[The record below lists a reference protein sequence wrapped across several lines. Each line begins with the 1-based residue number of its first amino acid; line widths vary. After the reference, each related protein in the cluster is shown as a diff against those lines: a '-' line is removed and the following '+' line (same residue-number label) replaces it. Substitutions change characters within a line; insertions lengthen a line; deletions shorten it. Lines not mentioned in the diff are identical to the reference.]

1 VLCDDSEGASPL
13 DQITVTADPIVVEI
27 ARGALKAIQH
37 EMEALIERTAM
48 SPFIREKKDFHAALF
63 NRAGKLIA
71 GRGLPTS
78 SNLIEPIWEHY
89 PEATMRPGD
98 IYWYNDCYASKGAV
112 SHTPDQ
118 VFIAPVFADNHVLA
132 YAHSW
137 AHFNDVGGMR
147 PGSLSADC
155 TDIFQ
160 EGIIVPPVLV
170 ARDGVMRDELLRL
183 FYRNSRFPAMVRG
196 DTRAS
201 LAAIR
206 LGERRLLELIARFGP
221 AKLDAAFDALLERTA
236 RTVKDRLRALVPNG
250 EYRFTETIDDDGHDS
265 GPIRIRYRFEVTPD
279 RTVLDFTESDDQ
291 VRGPLNFLM
300 NDSTPKLAL
309 TGYFLGGSSDGMM
322 NDGALELIDE
332 VRVRPGS
339 IVQPNFPAALGL
351 RGVTMMRNVAGL
363 LGVLN
368 VATGGKAMAAH
379 SAYVIWY
386 IRGRDDNGETYL
398 MSDGVGVGYGA
409 RPHADGNDAIYL
421 VAQENYPVE
430 FMDQVFPVRVRSY
443 EINQDT
449 GGPGRWRGGC
459 GMVREVE
466 VLAEEGM
473 VSLRIDS
480 VNFPPWGVS
489 GGQCARPG
497 RCVINPGLPNER
509 VLGPLS
515 DGNIVHRGDVIR
527 VETGGGGGWG
537 HPFDREPELVL
548 EDVLSHFV
556 SRASAK
562 ADYGVVFTANGREV
576 DEAATRAR
584 RANRPETR
592 LFHQNGYRAALG

>member
-1 VLCDDSEGASPL
+1 M
-13 DQITVTADPIVVEI
+13 ADPIVVEI
-27 ARGALKAIQH
+27 VRGALKAIQH

-63 NRAGKLIA
+63 NKDGKLIS

-78 SNLIEPIWEHY
+78 SNQIAPITEQYPIE
-89 PEATMRPGD
+89 TMRPGD
-98 IYWYNDCYASKGAV
+98 IYWYNDCYASRGAV
-112 SHTPDQ
+112 SHTSDQ
-118 VFIAPVFADNHVLA
+118 VFVAPVFADGALFA

-137 AHFNDVGGMR
+137 AHFNDIGGMR
-147 PGSLSADC
+147 PGSLSSDC
-155 TDIFQ
+155 TEIFQ

-170 ARDGVMRDELLRL
+170 ARDGVVNDELPRL
-183 FYRNSRFPAMVRG
+183 FFRNSRFPAMVRG

-206 LGERRLLELIARFGP
+206 LGEKRLQELIARFG
-221 AKLDAAFDALLERTA
+221 AKPLNAAFDALLARTA
-236 RTVKDRLRALVPNG
+236 AVAREKLNALVPDS
-250 EYRFTETIDDDGHDS
+250 EYRFTETIDSDGHGS
-265 GPIRIRYRFEVTPD
+265 PPIHIRYRLDKTPD
-279 RTVLDFTESDDQ
+279 RTILDFTESDDQ

-309 TGYFLGGSSDGMM
+309 TAYLLGSSGDAMM
-322 NDGALELIDE
+322 NDGALDLVDE

-339 IVQPNFPAALGL
+339 IVQPEFPAALGL
-351 RGVTMMRNVAGL
+351 RGVTMMRNVSGL
-363 LGVLN
+363 LGLMN
-368 VATGGKAMAAH
+368 VATSGKAMAAH

-386 IRGRDDNGETYL
+386 IRGRSEDGETWL

-409 RPHADGNDAIYL
+409 RPYADGNDAIYL

-430 FMDQVFPVRVRSY
+430 FMDSVFPVRVRSY
-443 EINQDT
+443 EINRDT

-466 VLAEEGM
+466 VLAPEGM

-480 VNFPPWGVS
+480 VMFPPWGVA
-489 GGQCARPG
+489 GGQNARPG
-497 RCVINPGLPNER
+497 RCVINPGRPDER

-515 DGNIVHRGDVIR
+515 DGNIVRRGDVIR

-537 HPFDREPELVL
+537 HPFDREPERVL
-548 EDVLSHFV
+548 EDVLGHFV
-556 SRASAK
+556 RVESAL
-562 ADYGVVFTANGREV
+562 ADYGVVLTPNGQAI
-576 DEAATRAR
+576 DGAATRAR
-584 RANRPETR
+584 RANRPPAS
-592 LFHQNGYRAALG
+592 LFHQNGYQERLT

>member
-1 VLCDDSEGASPL
+1 M
-13 DQITVTADPIVVEI
+13 DQLTAPADPIVVEI
-27 ARGALKAIQH
+27 VRGALKAVQH

-63 NRAGKLIA
+63 NRTGKLIA
-71 GRGLPTS
+71 GRSLPTA
-78 SNLIEPIWEHY
+78 SNLIEPVLELY
-89 PEATMRPGD
+89 PAQTMRPGD

-132 YAHSW
+132 FAHSW
-137 AHFNDVGGMR
+137 AHFNDIGGMR

-155 TDIFQ
+155 TEIFQ
-160 EGIIVPPVLV
+160 YGISVPPVGG
-170 ARDGVMRDELLRL
+170 ARDGVMNEDLLRM
-183 FYRNSRFPAMVRG
+183 FYRNCRFPAMVRG

-206 LGERRLLELIARFGP
+206 LGERRMLELIARFGG
-221 AKLDAAFDALLERTA
+221 AKLDAAFDTLLERTA
-236 RTVKDRLRALVPNG
+236 RSAREKLHAMVPTG
-250 EYRFTETIDDDGHDS
+250 EYRFTETIDDDGHGS
-265 GPIRIRYRFEVTPD
+265 GPIRIRYRFAVSPE

-291 VRGPLNFLM
+291 VAGPLNFLM
-300 NDSTPKLAL
+300 NESTPKLAL
-309 TGYFLGGSSDGMM
+309 TGYFLGATAEGMM

-332 VRVRPGS
+332 VLVRPGS
-339 IVQPNFPAALGL
+339 IVQPEFPAALGL

-363 LGVLN
+363 LGVMN
-368 VATGGKAMAAH
+368 VATGGKVMAAH

-386 IRGRDDNGETYL
+386 IRGRTDDGETWL

-421 VAQENYPVE
+421 VAQENYPAE

-466 VLAEEGM
+466 VLAEDGM

-497 RCVINPGLPNER
+497 RCVINPGRPDER

-515 DGNIVHRGDVIR
+515 DGNIVRRGDIIR

-537 HPFDREPELVL
+537 HPFDREPERVL
-548 EDVLSHFV
+548 EDVLCHFV
-556 SRASAK
+556 SRASAE
-562 ADYGVVFTANGREV
+562 ADYGVVLTPDGSAV
-576 DEAATRAR
+576 DEAATQAR
-584 RANRPETR
+584 RAQRPETA
-592 LFHQNGYRAALG
+592 LFHQNGYRATLD